1 MIHGVNSCFERH
13 ARKSSTLKDASGLCE
28 GMNELLTLGLP
39 DRALDAT
46 GPSLPQ
52 SGPYRAPC
60 MSPTIWHREKPASF
74 PRITIRVQKLP
85 LSSLLTP
92 QTFSLFSGL
101 RDNNRDFANTSQTF
115 GPHCGSCHRG
125 EVATTATPA
134 HTAESTKPTLHK
146 RRPGGTH
153 THAGLLMSFRVVGG
167 CFSSF
172 FFFFFHLGQNQ
183 VTLLFFWLT
192 K

>member
-13 ARKSSTLKDASGLCE
+13 ARKSSTSKDASGLCE
-28 GMNELLTLGLP
+28 GMDELLTLGLP

-52 SGPYRAPC
+52 SSPYRAPC

-115 GPHCGSCHRG
+115 GPHCVPCHRG

-134 HTAESTKPTLHK
+134 HTAESAKPTLHK
-146 RRPGGTH
+146 RRPGGAH